1 MNKKPEHLE
10 DYPLFYEE
18 LTRDRDR
25 SVEQAKKESAYER
38 STGLSEVEVAKL
50 SEDLRSPMSD
60 PSSETDP
67 MQ

>member
-1 MNKKPEHLE
+1 MSNKPEHLE
-10 DYPLFYEE
+10 DYPLFYEG

-25 SVEQAKKESAYER
+25 SVEQTKKESAYER
-38 STGLSEVEVAKL
+38 SAGLSEIEVAKL
-50 SEDLRSPMSD
+50 GDDLRSPMSD